1 MGKHTSKVRQK
12 ALPDTNRAPH
22 AVWRGIGCL
31 MIMLIPILSI
41 ALAYETVQYGLKAE
55 WPIPYKLLGNP
66 RLPDIFYDVRILS
79 QLSLPVRRIE
89 HFYAYAAFSILYMV
103 VIGGFIS
110 MLYAFVYRMV
120 GPSRYG
126 PFDAPPPKIK
136 TKRYTR

>member
-1 MGKHTSKVRQK
+1 M
-12 ALPDTNRAPH
+12 
-22 AVWRGIGCL
+22 
-31 MIMLIPILSI
+31 MMLIPILCI
-41 ALAYETVQYGLKAE
+41 ALAYETVQYGLEAE
-55 WPIPYKLLGNP
+55 WPIPYTLLGNP

-89 HFYAYAAFSILYMV
+89 HFYAYAAFSTLYTV

-110 MLYAFVYRMV
+110 VLYAFVYRMV